1 MKRLFVTDCEGP
13 LSLNDNAYELAKEFI
28 PEGDEFFR
36 IISLFDDYL
45 VDIIKKENY
54 NSGSTLKLIVPFFK
68 AFNVTNQDIVNFS
81 RNNIFLVDNAQNT
94 LNLARNTMDSYIVST
109 SYGQYIEAISD
120 YLDFPFENTYY
131 THLDNLDNYEL
142 SVDEKEKLIEFKD
155 IIVDIAKKE
164 YESGILSTDSLNIL
178 NEIFFKEIPKMN
190 VYSLINDIECVGG
203 IGKQLALE
211 DILSKLN
218 VDEANIMYVGDSH
231 TDVEPLK
238 FAKEN
243 GGIAVSFNGNEV
255 AIREADIAIISDN
268 TIVTSL
274 LIDLHSKFN
283 KDYVLEF
290 AKSFNMDIKRAFE
303 SFRISFTL
311 IEEFNELF
319 KNNDLPIIELVNE
332 ENIDEL
338 ISESIKM
345 RKKIRG
351 KSIGSLG

>member
-13 LSLNDNAYELAKEFI
+13 LSLNDNAYEIAKEFI

-45 VDIIKKENY
+45 VDIIKKKNY

-68 AFNVTNQDIVNFS
+68 AFNVTNENIVNFS
-81 RNNIFLVDNAQNT
+81 KNNIFLVDNAPNT
-94 LNLARNTMDSYIVST
+94 LNLAKNTMDSYIVST

-164 YESGILSTDSLNIL
+164 SESGVLSIDSLNK
-178 NEIFFKEIPKMN
+178 IFFEEIPKMN
-190 VYSLINDIECVGG
+190 VYSLIKDIKCVGG

-218 VDEANIMYVGDSH
+218 VDEASIMYVGDSH
-231 TDVEPLK
+231 TDVEPLR

-255 AIREADIAIISDN
+255 AIRESDIAIISDN

-303 SFRISFTL
+303 SFRINFTL

-319 KNNDLPIIELVNE
+319 KNNDLPVIELVNE